1 MADSAAESLAGLAAA
16 SALGAIQGVVGD
28 DDSIAV
34 RSRAWFIEAW
44 HSELWMKYRQNSKED
59 LGYYIGGDLQW
70 SKDGSDAD
78 LKALKSAN
86 RAVIS
91 INHVQSIV
99 DVLTGFERQNR
110 FDPKVQAQGEEDED
124 DARLMTWL
132 LKFAR
137 EQANAP
143 AIESAAF
150 EDGVIAGMAAVNIR
164 VDWTEDPHNG
174 TIQLEALTPGVDVM
188 WDPAWTKDD
197 LSDARYVLIYKN
209 VFVKDLQA
217 QYPDHREAIRAA
229 LNAGEAAMEQG
240 GQLSDF
246 NPRDGYGGVRAHA
259 QDGALSRLFYD
270 KTEDQV
276 LVLEAWYR
284 DYEDAWIVANKASG
298 MIHEAE
304 SGEAARA
311 VAKSDPDN
319 LTAIRR
325 QRRVIKMG
333 VTLPAVFLT
342 LEEDDTPY
350 DNDAQH
356 YPVIPYIAKRKG
368 EDVYGMVRNLKDPQ
382 RVENKRESQVL
393 DLIAR
398 FANMRPLAE
407 ENSVLN
413 AHTLQNPA
421 DTSPVLYKTGHKEPG
436 WYVPPLADLFRLLT
450 TESDRMQMAMRRI
463 SGINIDILGLREK
476 GDPSGIAIARTQAQG
491 QVIATVFFDNYRAFK
506 KHVNERLARRVQQ
519 VFTSERTFRLTNEVG
534 ERVSVKVNPLDA
546 KGKTRDEYARLQ
558 AGREKTDRARVLR
571 NLQEFLTYDVVIS
584 DAPATPTMRSMQL
597 FGLLEVLRTLPNLP
611 AAAPTFL
618 IKVVELLDI
627 EGKGEILAELKRTL
641 GGAVGPP
648 APPAGPMSS
657 GGGQVESAQALASG
671 GAPPAAV
678 PAPATQGRAA

>member
-1 MADSAAESLAGLAAA
+1 MADTGESLAGLAAA
-16 SALGAIQGVVGD
+16 AALGSIQGVVGD
-28 DDSIAV
+28 DDSLAV
-34 RSRAWFIEAW
+34 RARAWFIEAW
-44 HSELWMKYRQNSKED
+44 HSPLWTKYRQESTED
-59 LGYYIGGDLQW
+59 LGYYRGGAGQW

-78 LKALKSAN
+78 LKALTSAN
-86 RAVIS
+86 RAAVS

-132 LKFAR
+132 LKFVR
-137 EQANAP
+137 EQANA
-143 AIESAAF
+143 AAVESTAF
-150 EDGVIAGMAAVNIR
+150 EDGVISGMAAVNVR

-174 TIQLEALTPGVDVM
+174 TIQLERLTPGVDVM

-229 LNAGEAAMEQG
+229 LNAGEAGMAGG

-246 NPRDGYGGVRAHA
+246 SPRDGYGGVQAHA
-259 QDGALSRLFYD
+259 QDAALSRMFYD

-298 MIHEAE
+298 AIHEAE

-311 VAKSDPDN
+311 VAKSDPEN

-350 DNDAQH
+350 DNDTQH
-356 YPVIPYIAKRKG
+356 YSVIPYIAKRKG
-368 EDVYGMVRNLKDPQ
+368 DDVYGMVRNLKDPQ

-398 FANMRPLAE
+398 FANMRPLAQ

-413 AHTLQNPA
+413 AHTLQNVQ
-421 DTSPVLYKTGHKEPG
+421 DQSPVFYKPGHQPPA
-436 WYVPPLADLFRLLT
+436 WYYPQALADLFRLLT
-450 TESDRMQMAMRRI
+450 TESDRMQVAMRRI
-463 SGINIDILGLREK
+463 SGINVDILGLREK

-506 KHVNERLARRVQQ
+506 RHVNERLARRVQQ
-519 VFTSERTFRLTNEVG
+519 VFTSERTFRLTNELG
-534 ERVSVKVNPLDA
+534 ERVSVKVNPVDA

-558 AGREKTDRARVLR
+558 ASDQKTDRARVLR

-627 EGKGEILAELKRTL
+627 EGKGEILAELRRTL
-641 GGAVGPP
+641 GGAG
-648 APPAGPMSS
+648 AIQPPAGPMST
-657 GGGQVESAQALASG
+657 GGGQVEAGQGLATG

-678 PAPATQGRAA
+678 PPPATQGRTA